1 MSPNDIAR
9 RIEDRLAGAT
19 ARVEGAEAHFSA
31 VVTAPGFEG
40 KSRVEQHRM
49 IYDLFREEMARQ
61 EIHALALTTRT
72 PDEWEKER
80 RHHEG

>member
-1 MSPNDIAR
+1 MNPRDLAR
-9 RIEDRLAGAT
+9 RIEERIPGAT

-31 VVTAPGFEG
+31 VVTAPVFAG
-40 KSRVEQHRM
+40 KSRVDQHRM

-72 PDEWEKER
+72 PEESER
-80 RHHEG
+80 ERGPHEG